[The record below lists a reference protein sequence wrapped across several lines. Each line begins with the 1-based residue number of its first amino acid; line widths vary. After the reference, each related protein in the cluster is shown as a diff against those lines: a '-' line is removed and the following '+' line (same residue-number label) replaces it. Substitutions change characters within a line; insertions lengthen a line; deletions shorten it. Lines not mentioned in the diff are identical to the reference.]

1 MTDGSKTQRL
11 PRESSSQNLQET
23 VDVLRNNQ
31 AFLGTVLDNLPVALC
46 VKDATDDFRMILW
59 NKKQEAITTISRSQ
73 ALGKT
78 DYDIFST
85 ESAEYYRE
93 VDISV
98 IKHGIPLDVPE
109 EIVDTEKGGE
119 IWLHTTKLPVKDHAS
134 GRDLVV
140 GIAEDITER
149 VHARQQLEK
158 LNQNVSHTAAE
169 LKSTQLQLIQAE
181 KMESIGRMAAGVA
194 HEVKNPL
201 ALLLLGVEYLTG
213 GIDPNDPNVEEILT
227 EMREAIDRAD
237 KIIRGMVDFSSDR
250 QLQLE
255 LADLR
260 PPLEHALLLV
270 RHAVTRHSVEVT
282 VDVADDLPSLM
293 IDNSKFEQVL
303 VNLFNNSIHALDQT
317 AQAKLEVTAFA
328 TKLGQVPRDQ
338 GARTANHLR
347 SGDEVVVI
355 EVCDNGDGISEE
367 NLRKIFDPFF
377 TTKATGVGTGLG
389 LSVVKKI
396 VELHR
401 GAIEIENRILGGV
414 CVRITI
420 KVPKVER
427 DAVDS

>member
-11 PRESSSQNLQET
+11 PRDKSRQNLQET
-23 VDVLRNNQ
+23 LDVLRHNE
-31 AFLGTVLDNLPVALC
+31 AFLGTVLANLPVALF

-59 NKKQEAITTISRSQ
+59 NKKQESITTIPRAQ

-78 DYDIFST
+78 DYDMFST
-85 ESAEYYRE
+85 ESADYYRE

-98 IKHGIPLDVPE
+98 VKHGIPLDVPE

-119 IWLHTTKLPVKDHAS
+119 IWLHTTKLPVKDTVS

-158 LNQNVSHTAAE
+158 LNQNVSQTAAE

-201 ALLLLGVEYLTG
+201 ALLLMGVEYLTG

-227 EMREAIDRAD
+227 EMREAIERAD
-237 KIIRGMVDFSSDR
+237 NIIRGMVDFSSDR

-255 LADLR
+255 LGDVR
-260 PPLEHALLLV
+260 PLIEHALLLV
-270 RHAVTRHSVEVT
+270 RHEVTRSSVEVIT
-282 VDVADDLPSLM
+282 HIAEDLPPLK

-303 VNLFNNSIHALDQT
+303 VNLFNNAIHAMDT
-317 AQAKLEVTAFA
+317 AAHAKLEITAFA
-328 TKLGQVPRDQ
+328 TKLGEVPRDQ

-355 EVCDNGDGISEE
+355 EVCDNGSGISEE

-401 GAIEIENRILGGV
+401 GAIEIENRMLGGAR
-414 CVRITI
+414 VRITI
-420 KVPKVER
+420 KVPTAER
-427 DAVDS
+427 EAVDS